1 MAIKLEKRWIS
12 KLNDLVEG
20 DFGIENYNFESSSCY
35 QEVLDH
41 LASADRGEHSVDFK
55 VIDDMSKQSKSC
67 RISSIINRF
76 DECLCYAEPRIGLS
90 FDFFGGKDCVKVWC
104 CLQNITSQDKEVSR
118 PYVLWDA
125 EPMDLEEY
133 IDRYL
138 RSSRI
143 QLSDDDEITREQIME
158 RLQDAA
164 LVDIFGEA
172 PIFLEIDKGGINL

>member
-1 MAIKLEKRWIS
+1 MSIKLEKRWIE

-20 DFGIENYNFESSSCY
+20 DFRIEDYDFRNSSCY

-41 LASADRGEHSVDFK
+41 LANVERGENSIDFK
-55 VIDDMSKQSKSC
+55 VIDNMSEQSKSC
-67 RISSIINRF
+67 RFSSIVDRF
-76 DECLCYAEPRIGLS
+76 DGCLCYSEPRLGLS

-104 CLQNITSQDKEVSR
+104 CLKNITSRDKEFSK

-138 RSSRI
+138 RGSRI
-143 QLSDDDEITREQIME
+143 QLSDDDEIAREQIME
-158 RLQDAA
+158 RLTNASFE
-164 LVDIFGEA
+164 DIFGES
-172 PIFLEIDKGGINL
+172 PIFLEIEKGNN

>member
-20 DFGIENYNFESSSCY
+20 DFRIEDYDFKNSSCY

-41 LASADRGEHSVDFK
+41 LANAESGDDSVKFE
-55 VIDDMSKQSKSC
+55 VIDGMSKQSKSC
-67 RISSIINRF
+67 RISSIIERF

-138 RSSRI
+138 HSSRV
-143 QLSDDDEITREQIME
+143 QLSDNDEIAREQIME

-164 LVDIFGEA
+164 RTDVFGEA
-172 PIFLEIDKGGINL
+172 PIFLEIDKTE

>member
-1 MAIKLEKRWIS
+1 MAIKLEKRWIG
-12 KLNDLVEG
+12 KLNDLVDG
-20 DFGIENYNFESSSCY
+20 DFRIEDYNFENSSCY

-41 LASADRGEHSVDFK
+41 LANAESGDDSVKFE

-67 RISSIINRF
+67 RISSIIERF
-76 DECLCYAEPRIGLS
+76 DECLCYTEPRIGIS
-90 FDFFGGKDCVKVWC
+90 FDFYVGKDYVKAWC
-104 CLQNITSQDKEVSR
+104 CLRNITSQDKELSR

-143 QLSDDDEITREQIME
+143 QLSDDDEIAREQIME
-158 RLQDAA
+158 RLRDAA
-164 LVDIFGEA
+164 QTDVFNES
-172 PIFLEIDKGGINL
+172 PIFLEIDKGSD

>member
-1 MAIKLEKRWIS
+1 MGIKLEKRWIS

-20 DFGIENYNFESSSCY
+20 DFRIENYNFENSSCY

-41 LASADRGEHSVDFK
+41 LANAERGEFSANFK

-67 RISSIINRF
+67 RISSIIERF
-76 DECLCYAEPRIGLS
+76 DECLCYAESRIGLS
-90 FDFFGGKDCVKVWC
+90 FDFFVGKDYTKVWC
-104 CLQNITSQDKEVSR
+104 CLHNITSQDKEVSR

-138 RSSRI
+138 RGPRI
-143 QLSDDDEITREQIME
+143 QLSKDDEIAREEIME

-164 LVDIFGEA
+164 RVDIFGES
-172 PIFLEIDKGGINL
+172 PIFLEIDDSE